1 MNFVDKF
8 LLKAFLLATPLFR
21 KLNIDI
27 NHLQAILVAKLTMDN
42 RRPAAFQ
49 QMQRSK
55 EKKEL
60 NSATLKTMLVSLV
73 MGLFFLMSFAIGT
86 DITTKLTVF
95 FSMFIFMLAATL
107 ITDFTSVLIDTRDNL
122 IILPKPIN
130 DATFVTARLIHI
142 GIHINK
148 LLIPLAFPSLIALIV
163 IGGIAA
169 VIPFL
174 LMVFLA
180 TLLGIFLINAVYIV
194 ILKITEP
201 AKFQSVISYFQIAFA
216 VFIYGG
222 YQLLPRLL
230 EASGMENMT
239 MSQVKNIIFYP
250 PFWFANACNSLMTLS
265 FTGLSSLS
273 LMLAFVVPGLSIFV
287 VIRYFAPSFNRQLSM
302 INSSNAEISTRKI
315 SEAKNIRSEISVPWI
330 EKLASFVTRGG
341 NEFMGFL
348 FAWKMMSRS
357 RDFKMKV
364 YPGFGYILVL
374 MAMVIFRSKSLHL
387 SDFTTITEH
396 AKSILILGIYASSL
410 MVSTA
415 ILQLAYSE
423 KYKAAWIFA
432 ISPIENPGKIISG
445 AVKAVLAQFYFP
457 IVILIAIPAMLL
469 AGIGLFPNLLLGCLN
484 IITITALIA
493 YFSLR
498 NIPFTASQQNVSKSN
513 TFIKSMLNMFIP
525 LMIGVLHYFMFEYTW
540 VIILLVFLSGIAAWM
555 VLDSIRNLG
564 WAKVEGFDVK

>member
-8 LLKAFLLATPLFR
+8 LLKVFLLATPLFR

-27 NHLQAILVAKLTMDN
+27 NHLHAILVAKLTMDN

-364 YPGFGYILVL
+364 YPGFGYILVMIVMFL
-374 MAMVIFRSKSLHL
+374 LNSRDLSLADFREMTS
-387 SDFTTITEH
+387 H
-396 AKSILILGIYASSL
+396 AKTIIIAGIYISSL
-410 MVSTA
+410 VVSAA
-415 ILQLAYSE
+415 ITQMAYSD
-423 KYKAAWIFA
+423 KFKAAWIFA
-432 ISPIENPGKIISG
+432 ICPLENPGRVISG
-445 AVKAVLAQFYFP
+445 AVKAVIAQFYLP
-457 IVILIAIPAMLL
+457 IVIVFALPVLFIS
-469 AGIGLFPNLLLGCLN
+469 GIGLLPNLLLGCFN
-484 IITITALIA
+484 ILTITALIA
-493 YFSLR
+493 YFNLR
-498 NIPFTASQQNVSKSN
+498 IIPFSASAQNASKGN
-513 TFIKSMLNMFIP
+513 TFMKSMINLFIP
-525 LMIGVLHYFMFEYTW
+525 LGMGMIHWFLFDFRWAIMVLLPFA
-540 VIILLVFLSGIAAWM
+540 IIATWM